1 MKRPAALLNQTIRAK
16 LGNAYKLTNMLS
28 HLPLPHLDA
37 QPTLFLCVTNAT
49 HVHDY
54 RHKCCGVFKNINI
67 YKFYKVSVL
76 YYYRLNLLSSDPVRF
91 KQLRT
96 SM

>member
-54 RHKCCGVFKNINI
+54 RHNGARQGNI
-67 YKFYKVSVL
+67 YIYKEL
-76 YYYRLNLLSSDPVRF
+76 WKKKN
-91 KQLRT
+91 T
-96 SM
+96 C